1 MTQGLL
7 IKPFDPAALLR
18 ALGELSL
25 PPRRTLGKVEP

>member
-18 ALGELSL
+18 AVGELSL
-25 PPRRTLGKVEP
+25 PAHRHPR